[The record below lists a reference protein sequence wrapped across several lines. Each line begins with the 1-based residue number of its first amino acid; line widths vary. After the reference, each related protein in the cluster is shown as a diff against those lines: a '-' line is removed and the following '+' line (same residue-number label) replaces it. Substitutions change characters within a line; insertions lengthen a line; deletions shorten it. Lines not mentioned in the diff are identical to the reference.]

1 VISWNLDLL
10 VSDGRGVPCRS
21 HARSSEP
28 RLSLTELVPGLFPRF
43 RSTSLPV
50 WVRLDIA
57 RSSGCDPEVVESI
70 RGAFGREVLR
80 PLGLSPELPVTVVAT
95 SECTRLW
102 LDRVSPVPPACSPV
116 LSALTEAQACL
127 LRHLDP
133 GEGSALARV
142 CLLSSLLL
150 LQRVI
155 SVPSV
160 ELACMGLT
168 RSLLGELQPA
178 SSLPGAPRVVH
189 VGGRP
194 QVLASALL
202 LAALAEQERSLS
214 IELAPVARVELSGW
228 LLGSL
233 PRLTPSLHGPV
244 FFALA
249 GLAPLDLGS
258 SSWDDHLLTMVR
270 NLAGQ
275 SVGSEASRCWCL
287 AALLRLFEHSSS
299 PQTVGARDLPPRV
312 VMSLA
317 CLPQIEANLG
327 VGAALRTV
335 LLSRLLPLMVSETT
349 EAPTVHQLMAAGQVL
364 LERQCDPQRAME
376 GPSPQS
382 VLGAFVSPV
391 CRSFS
396 PWAQLAPLLAL
407 TELHRLQGDVMATAF
422 EGDKDAAI

>member
-1 VISWNLDLL
+1 MISWNLDLL

-28 RLSLTELVPGLFPRF
+28 RLTLTELVPGLFPRF

-102 LDRVSPVPPACSPV
+102 VDRVSSVPPAFNAV
-116 LSALTEAQACL
+116 HSALMESQACL

-142 CLLSSLLL
+142 CLLASLLL

-168 RSLLGELQPA
+168 RSLLSELQPA

-202 LAALAEQERSLS
+202 LAALADQERSLS
-214 IELAPVARVELSGW
+214 IELAPVARDELSCW

-233 PRLTPSLHGPV
+233 PRLTPSLRGPV

-249 GLAPLDLGS
+249 GLAPPDLGS
-258 SSWDDHLLTMVR
+258 SLLDDHLVTMVR
-270 NLAGQ
+270 TLAGQ
-275 SVGSEASRCWCL
+275 RVGGEASRCWCL
-287 AALLRLFEHSSS
+287 AALLRMCEYRSS
-299 PQTVGARDLPPRV
+299 PQTVGALDLTPRD

-317 CLPQIEANLG
+317 CLPQIEGNLG
-327 VGAALRTV
+327 IGAALRTV

-349 EAPTVHQLMAAGQVL
+349 EAPTVEQLKAAGQVL

-376 GPSPQS
+376 GPTPQS
-382 VLGAFVSPV
+382 VLGAFVSPA
-391 CRSFS
+391 CLTFS

-407 TELHRLQGDVMATAF
+407 TELHRLQDGDMARAI
-422 EGDKDAAI
+422 ESGKHAAI